1 MTMTWLRLPAVLGA
15 MVSVGL
21 FLTATTGNA
30 AIKDP
35 YHPAEVSVVKVKPLT
50 VSKDKTIELT
60 QSACQFTRH
69 RNARVISSQTLHK
82 RMN

>member
-21 FLTATTGNA
+21 FLTATAGNA

-35 YHPAEVSVVKVKPLT
+35 YHPAEVSVVKVKCHLPFPRT
-50 VSKDKTIELT
+50 
-60 QSACQFTRH
+60 
-69 RNARVISSQTLHK
+69 K
-82 RMN
+82 RSN